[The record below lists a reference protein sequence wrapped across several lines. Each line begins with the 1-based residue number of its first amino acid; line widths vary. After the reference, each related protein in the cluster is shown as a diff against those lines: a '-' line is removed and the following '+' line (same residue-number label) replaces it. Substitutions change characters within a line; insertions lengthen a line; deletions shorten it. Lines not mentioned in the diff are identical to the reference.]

1 MNRESTFRFTPQL
14 VLGLIIILC
23 GVLFTLDNIGVL
35 DAGDYLRY
43 WPVLLIVYGLSRM
56 AQPRGA
62 HKHLGQK
69 YRPFV
74 GVIFTVIGAAL
85 LLDKL
90 NILGFRILDYWPL
103 ILVLIGGPLIWRASS
118 RQRRDQ
124 GYEATDSSKVNAF
137 AFFSGIVRANNSQN
151 FRGGELTAIMG
162 GCKLGLRQASIKNG
176 DAVIDIFAFW
186 GGIDIRVPEDW
197 SVTIEGTPLMGGIED
212 KRHPVKSET
221 EKHLVIGGYV
231 IMGGLEITN

>member
-56 AQPRGA
+56 AQPRRA
-62 HKHLGQK
+62 HG
-69 YRPFV
+69 PFV
-74 GVIFTVIGAAL
+74 GLIFTVIGAAL

-90 NILGFRILDYWPL
+90 NILGFRIWDYWPL
-103 ILVLIGGPLIWRASS
+103 ILVLIGGTLIWRASS
-118 RQRRDQ
+118 RQRRVQ

-137 AFFSGIVRANNSQN
+137 AFFSGIERTNNSQN

-162 GCKLGLRQASIKNG
+162 GCELDLRQASIKNG
-176 DAVIDIFAFW
+176 NAVIDIFAFW
-186 GGIDIRVPEDW
+186 GGICIRVPEDW

-212 KRHPVKSET
+212 KRHPVKGET
-221 EKHLVIGGYV
+221 EKHVVIKGYA
-231 IMGGLEITN
+231 IMGGLEISN